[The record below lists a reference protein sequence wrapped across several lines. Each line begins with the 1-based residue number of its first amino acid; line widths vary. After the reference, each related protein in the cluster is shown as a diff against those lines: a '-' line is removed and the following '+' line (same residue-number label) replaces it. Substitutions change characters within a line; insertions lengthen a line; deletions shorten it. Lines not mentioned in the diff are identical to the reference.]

1 MSWASEIRQTLDM
14 LSRVTDPA
22 WQAEY
27 RARLDQL
34 HLLIAE
40 VGSAVRKGEAR
51 KKLPAPPKPPKQ
63 PKKPKSPDADTVGTV
78 KNIRPRRPFVH
89 SVPPAG
95 LPGGHR

>member
-1 MSWASEIRQTLDM
+1 MSWASEIRQTLDI
-14 LSRVTDPA
+14 LARITDPA

-34 HLLIAE
+34 SLLIAE
-40 VGSAVRKGEAR
+40 VGAGVREQEA
-51 KKLPAPPKPPKQ
+51 KPKPLPPPKP

-89 SVPPAG
+89 SVPPPS

>member
-14 LSRVTDPA
+14 LARVTDPA

-27 RARLDQL
+27 RAQLDQL

-40 VGSAVRKGEAR
+40 VGSAVREGEA
-51 KKLPAPPKPPKQ
+51 KPKPPPPPKPS
-63 PKKPKSPDADTVGTV
+63 KKLKSPDADTVGTV
-78 KNIRPRRPFVH
+78 KNIRPRRAFVH
-89 SVPPAG
+89 SVPPAS